1 MNMIKNKS
9 GTITDSRLSLMSQKE
24 EYNQSFDAEF
34 SFGRSSAEH
43 VLIKLVKDGTSLSL
57 RILDNSLLTWI
68 WP

>member
-9 GTITDSRLSLMSQKE
+9 GTITNSFLSLMSQKE

-34 SFGRSSAEH
+34 SFGRSLVEH
-43 VLIKLVKDGTSLSL
+43 VSIKPVKDGTSLSL
-57 RILDNSLLTWI
+57 RILGNSLLAWI

>member
-9 GTITDSRLSLMSQKE
+9 GTITNSRLTLMSQKE

-34 SFGRSSAEH
+34 SFGGSSAEH
-43 VLIKLVKDGTSLSL
+43 VSIKTVKDGTSLSL
-57 RILDNSLLTWI
+57 RILGNSLLAWI